1 MEKLFVYGT
10 LKRNYSR
17 NTVLLNGKFIGNRKT
32 IAAYTMVDLGS
43 FPGILNQGTQ
53 TIFGEL
59 YFVNKALLKTCDLIE
74 GHPSFY
80 IRKKIKLLN
89 NENAW
94 SYFLDFEK
102 YKNYPKI
109 KSGLWG

>member
-1 MEKLFVYGT
+1 VFPVSS
-10 LKRNYSR
+10 SR
-17 NTVLLNGKFIGNRKT
+17 T
-32 IAAYTMVDLGS
+32 S
-43 FPGILNQGTQ
+43 
-53 TIFGEL
+53 
-59 YFVNKALLKTCDLIE
+59 LIE

-109 KSGLWG
+109 KSGLWK